1 MLSPLR
7 DLSATF
13 WRRRVTYTAA
23 VGALA
28 LTVGAAA
35 AQSLAGLGA
44 LNGVVRDPSGAVVP
58 NADVELV
65 NKNLGIDRHLKS
77 TSDGLY
83 LFPSL
88 RPGEGYVIVV
98 TAAGFGT
105 SKTTSLTVHVGEQLA
120 VPMSLTVNASDS
132 VTVSDATAPIVD
144 TSKTETSALI
154 NQAQIMN
161 LPINGRRVDQFAL
174 LSPGVVQD
182 GTTGEISFH
191 GVPSGNAFLQDGVD
205 VTNQWFVQ
213 NAGGSAVLS
222 NISQDAVQEFRT
234 EVAGYSAEF
243 GRGAGGVVNTITKS
257 GTNMF
262 HGGAFWFFRNR
273 TLNATDLFS
282 KRTVNGTNVAFNP
295 SEYRHQY
302 GGTVGGPII
311 KDKLFFFAS
320 YEGTKR
326 NFPIQSTLTSAT
338 VLDANGQLL
347 TGACDTTVATVAQ
360 CTAAQTYL
368 NRFHNATVPRNLNQ
382 NGGFGRID
390 WRQNDKSSWAFTGNL
405 LNYSGTHVG
414 VSSAAVTD
422 GSGTSAVNYNV
433 STHIRNGHISNTYLV
448 TDHSVNEL
456 RLGYNQDH
464 RFQGLPTD
472 LLPPGALRSALSVG
486 PVSNL
491 GVSVNAL
498 PNKQPSETRYTF
510 DDTYSISKGKHQIKV
525 GASLAYLRSYENGI
539 YKGPGQY
546 TYNSFT
552 TWAQDLTP
560 LPTDTLAGRHY
571 AGFTQAIGH
580 PITRITIRDYD
591 FFAQDQWQITQKLM
605 LNLGVRY
612 DYATYTQPPAPA
624 FAATDSTVGKI
635 NQPKLNFSPRIGFS
649 YAENGGKTVFRGNY
663 GIFYNRLPGA
673 TITRLQQLGGTI
685 RKSLPTLTPATT
697 YAPNYPAV
705 LTDAALSTIPSS
717 LVNTGFTKPGLGTPY
732 VQEAQLGVEQQLSKD
747 TSLNIGYLW
756 ARGLKFLQRSDLNI
770 GAPTGSQTYTVNE
783 LNGTSHSLV
792 LPTYLASAKK
802 YSQYAQILQIDN
814 SGRIWYDGLLVELK
828 HRENR
833 FLQGSI
839 NYTWSKAEDLTQGAA
854 SSNYYFSDTTDTL
867 FNGAFPVNGRSGYS
881 YEKGISAEDTRHRV
895 VISGIAMIPTD
906 MFHEHWKQQALAG
919 WQLSPVFVWATP
931 QHVNST
937 LTISAS
943 NSAWYQSGSITGLGG
958 ESPAYNRVP
967 FLPISNLPLG
977 TTAQLDA
984 RLTKKFPIKNAQT
997 IELSFEAIN
1006 ALNHIRYTSV
1016 NQVGYTA
1023 NGATSVITAASTAW
1037 PSGYGRGTASAG
1049 FPDGTN
1055 ARRAQAAVRYTF

>member
-1 MLSPLR
+1 M
-7 DLSATF
+7 
-13 WRRRVTYTAA
+13 TAS
-23 VGALA
+23 G
-28 LTVGAAA
+28 
-35 AQSLAGLGA
+35 QSLAGLGA

-58 NADVELV
+58 GADVELV
-65 NKNLGIDRHLKS
+65 NKNLGVDRHLKS

-88 RPGEGYVIVV
+88 NPANGYVIIV
-98 TAAGFGT
+98 TAPGFGT
-105 SKTTSLTVHVGEQLA
+105 AKTLPLSVHVGEQLA
-120 VPMSLTVNASDS
+120 VPMTLSVSSSES
-132 VTVSDATAPIVD
+132 VTVSDATAPVVD
-144 TSKTETSALI
+144 TAKTENSALI
-154 NQAQIMN
+154 NQEQITN

-182 GTTGEISFH
+182 GTSGEISFH
-191 GVPSGNAFLQDGVD
+191 GIPSGNAFLQDGVD

-234 EVAGYSAEF
+234 EISGYSAEF

-282 KRTVNGTNVAFNP
+282 KRTVNGVSTAFNP
-295 SEYRHQY
+295 PEYRHQY

-326 NFPIQSTLTSAT
+326 NFPIQSTILSST
-338 VLDANGQLL
+338 VLDANGQLI
-347 TGACDTTVATVAQ
+347 TGAAQGCDTTVATAAQ
-360 CTAAQTYL
+360 CAAVQTYL
-368 NRFHNATVPRNLNQ
+368 NRFHNATVPRSLQQ
-382 NGGFGRID
+382 NGGFGRFD
-390 WRQNDKSSWAFTGNL
+390 WRQSEKSTWTFTGNV
-405 LNYSGTHVG
+405 LNYSGNHVG

-422 GSGTSAVNYNV
+422 GSGTSAADYNV

-448 TDHSVNEL
+448 NTRMVNEF
-456 RLGYNQDH
+456 RLGINKDR
-464 RFQGLPTD
+464 RFQGLPND
-472 LLPPGALRSALSVG
+472 LLPPGTLRSALSVG

-498 PNKQPSETRYTF
+498 PNVQPSETRYTF
-510 DDTYSISKGKHQIKV
+510 DDNFSITKGKHLIKV
-525 GASLAYLRSYENGI
+525 GTSLAYLRSYENGI

-546 TYNSFT
+546 TYNNFT

-560 LPTDTLAGRHY
+560 LATDPLAGRHY
-571 AGFTQAIGH
+571 AGFTQSIGH

-591 FFAQDQWQITQKLM
+591 FFAQDQWQITQKLL

-612 DYATYTQPPAPA
+612 DYATYTQPPTPA
-624 FAATDSTVGKI
+624 FAATDSRVGPI

-649 YAENGGKTVFRGNY
+649 WSEFGGKTVVRGNY
-663 GIFYNRLPGA
+663 GIFFNRLPGA
-673 TITRLQQLGGTI
+673 SITRLQQLGGTV
-685 RKSLPTLTPATT
+685 RKSLPTITPSVS
-697 YAPNYPAV
+697 YAPTYPAV

-717 LVNTGFTKPGLGTPY
+717 SVNTGFTKPGLSTPY
-732 VQEAQLGVEQQLSKD
+732 VQEAQLGIEQELTRN
-747 TSLNIGYLW
+747 TSFSVGYLW

-770 GAPTGSQTYTVNE
+770 GAPTGSETYTVTE
-783 LNGTSHSLV
+783 LNGSTHQLV
-792 LPTYLASAKK
+792 LPTYLATGKR
-802 YSQYAQILQIDN
+802 YSQYAQVLQIDN
-814 SGRIWYDGLLVELK
+814 SGRIWYDGLLMELK
-828 HRENR
+828 HRASR
-833 FLQGSI
+833 FLEGSI
-839 NYTWSKAEDLTQGAA
+839 NYTWSKAQDLTQGAA

-881 YEKGISAEDTRHRV
+881 YEKGISAEDVRHRV
-895 VISGIAMIPTD
+895 VIAGIAQLPTD
-906 MFHEHWKQQALAG
+906 MFHGDLKKQAFGG
-919 WQLSPVFVWATP
+919 WQLSPIFVWATP
-931 QHVNST
+931 QHVNSV
-937 LTISAS
+937 LTISSS

-967 FLPISNLPLG
+967 FLPVSNLPLG

-984 RLTKKFPIKNAQT
+984 RLTKKFPIKAAQT
-997 IELSFEAIN
+997 VELSFEAIN

-1016 NQVGYTA
+1016 NQTGYTA
-1023 NGATSVITAASTAW
+1023 NGAAGTITAASNAW
-1037 PSGYGRGTASAG
+1037 PSGYTRGTASGG

-1055 ARRAQAAVRYTF
+1055 ARRAQASVRYTF